1 MKLLSSEQV
10 AELFGITVQT
20 LRVWRMKG
28 NSPKYVRFGK
38 LKSRCG
44 YREEDVL
51 KWIEE
56 RLTNNTTEESVKT
69 KEV

>member
-1 MKLLSSEQV
+1 MTKLLSSKEV
-10 AELFGITVQT
+10 AEMLGVTDQT
-20 LRVWRMKG
+20 LRIWRMKG

-56 RLTNNTTEESVKT
+56 RLTNNTTEEA
-69 KEV
+69 EMLR